1 VSAEKE
7 PLVFKYRSGEEINA
21 GDRVLYFGNDA
32 EIELVACSAD
42 DPESEWYMQEF
53 GGGIMILD
61 PKVSGRT
68 FIPSNMIDDTNELE
82 FVSRT
87 DRK

>member
-1 VSAEKE
+1 MEKD
-7 PLVFKYRSGEEINA
+7 PLDLKYRSGQEIKG
-21 GDRVLYFGNDA
+21 GDRVLYFGNAA

-42 DPESEWYMQEF
+42 DPEAEWFINEF

-68 FIPSNMIDDTNELE
+68 FIPANMIVDAHELE
-82 FVSRT
+82 FVSRA
-87 DRK
+87 DQK